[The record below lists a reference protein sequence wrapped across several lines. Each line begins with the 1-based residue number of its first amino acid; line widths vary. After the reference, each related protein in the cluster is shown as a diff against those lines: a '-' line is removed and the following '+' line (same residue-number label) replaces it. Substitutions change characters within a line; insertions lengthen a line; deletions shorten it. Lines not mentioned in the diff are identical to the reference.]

1 MKKNALAVL
10 LPVAAG
16 VALSGTGFGV
26 WVFSN
31 NIEAKNAY
39 VGFQVEPAVNF
50 TQFEEVDVKVTNAND
65 SNVTDKLVLDQ
76 DYINATSGEAWDV
89 TLNWT
94 LDYEVIDGVIG
105 ATDNAGTY
113 KYDANQTVS
122 DDDITAKYSSLSIDA
137 TCSITGGLKNY
148 VVVDGDG
155 KQTINF
161 TKENA
166 TLDSA
171 NHTIKGEVTFNL
183 CPNDTYNGIKSIE
196 AYKNMVA
203 AIKKD
208 GKLSFELSL
217 INNLTK

>member
-31 NIEAKNAY
+31 NIKAKNAY

-50 TQFEEVDVKVTNAND
+50 TKFEDVDVNVTNAND
-65 SNVTDKLVLDQ
+65 SDVTDKLVLDQ
-76 DYINATSGEAWDV
+76 DYINLTSGNAWDV

-94 LDYEVIDGVIG
+94 LDYEVVAGVIG
-105 ATDNAGTY
+105 KTDEAGTY
-113 KYDANQTVS
+113 TYKDNTEVS
-122 DDDITAKYSSLSIDA
+122 DDDITAKFDSLSVATKCTID
-137 TCSITGGLKNY
+137 GGLKNY
-148 VVVDGDG
+148 VRLDADTQTYKFTETDVD
-155 KQTINF
+155 
-161 TKENA
+161 
-166 TLDSA
+166 LDST

-183 CPNDTYNGIKSIE
+183 YPTDTYNGIKSIE
-196 AYKNMVA
+196 AYKSMVD

-217 INNLTK
+217 INNLTE